1 MELNISEICER
12 FSLITYSDHI
22 IIIVIIIFFFL
33 NTVES
38 SEYGTQS
45 ISVGK
50 NSQILETVFNCINGL

>member
-45 ISVGK
+45 ISVGE
-50 NSQILETVFNCINGL
+50 NSPNLRNCF